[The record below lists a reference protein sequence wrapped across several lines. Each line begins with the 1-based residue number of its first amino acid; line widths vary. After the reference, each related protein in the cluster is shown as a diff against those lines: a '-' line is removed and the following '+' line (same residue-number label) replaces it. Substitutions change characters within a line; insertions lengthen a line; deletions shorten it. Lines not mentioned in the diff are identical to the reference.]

1 MKPKFRIVILGAGF
15 GGLNLALNLA
25 KQHRHQFELEIIL
38 IDKRSYHLFIPN
50 LYAVA
55 TGAEELVSMQDL
67 KKSVALNFSEI
78 LHHQAISFE
87 LGEVKEVDESQ
98 KIVKTANKVISYDYL
113 VLAMGSEASFLNVP
127 GAKQVALPLKNLSDA
142 LRIKNAVEFALELKR
157 ADNNKRQLVIMVA
170 GGGYAGTEIACELC
184 SLLDFLAWKYHMP
197 RQQIE
202 VQIVESGD
210 RLVKSMGVKSS
221 EAVGRRLDELKV
233 AVKTNSRIQVVREH
247 QVVLDNQETLDFD
260 VLIWTVGIAGV
271 TLPQG
276 LQVTVDKNGKVITD
290 SYLRAQNKHD
300 IFVIGDLAK
309 VLYKDSE
316 VPASA
321 QDAIHEAKYLSRAI
335 MQFAQNQMPKIYQPK
350 NHGFIL
356 AIGRQHAILNIW
368 PLWWQGKLA
377 YVAHELAQ
385 IGYYTSII
393 GWWKAIKYCCF
404 THKLFVRKD

>member
-1 MKPKFRIVILGAGF
+1 MQSKFRIVILGAGF

-25 KQHRHQFELEIIL
+25 KQHHPQFQLEIIL
-38 IDKRSYHLFIPN
+38 IDKRPYHLFIPN

-55 TGAEELVSMQDL
+55 TGAEELVSVQDL

-78 LHHQAISFE
+78 LQKQPISFE

-98 KIVKTANKVISYDYL
+98 KIVKTGNKVISYDFL

-127 GAKQVALPLKNLSDA
+127 GAQQVALPLKNLSDA
-142 LRIKNAVEFALELKR
+142 LRIKNAVEFALELKST
-157 ADNNKRQLVIMVA
+157 DNNKRNLVIMVA
-170 GGGYAGTEIACELC
+170 GGGYAGTEIACELS
-184 SLLDFLAWKYHMP
+184 SLLDFLAWKYHVP

-202 VQIVESGD
+202 VKVVESGD
-210 RLVKSMGVKSS
+210 MLVKSMGVKSS
-221 EAVGRRLDELKV
+221 KAVARRLEELKV
-233 AVKTNSRIQVVREH
+233 SVKTHSRIQAVREH
-247 QVVLDNQETLDFD
+247 QVVLDNQERLDFD

-271 TLPQG
+271 ALPQG
-276 LQVTVDKNGKVITD
+276 LKVNVDKNGRVMTD

-309 VLYKDSE
+309 VVYKDSE

-321 QDAIHEAKYLSRAI
+321 QDALHEAKYLSQAI
-335 MQFAQNQMPKIYQPK
+335 MLFAQNKLPKIYQPK
-350 NHGFIL
+350 DHGFIL
-356 AIGRQHAILNIW
+356 AIGRQQAILNIW
-368 PLWWQGKLA
+368 PLWWQGRLA
-377 YVAHELAQ
+377 YVAHEIAQ

-404 THKLFVRKD
+404 THKLFGRKD